1 MDSKIT
7 PAALLLDLPPQ
18 ALGGIDLLAFTTTPR
33 FRGVKSLPPGLHFV
47 FAGSTSALSERHG
60 IWFYIKPTTDTPP
73 ELLIH
78 KWDPQTETLVTET
91 SEAEILRHRA
101 NLGSIWR
108 DGLTPYRQSA
118 TKDAPKTTS
127 DGAVVEENTSWP
139 QLCSYMTPDLLTR
152 VLGTSWSMSS
162 SSSAAIDLEEISGL
176 PSSVTTADVP
186 AEKLLRYLPID
197 LKRTWAPTATGRER
211 TDAARD
217 RSWYLC
223 SLLDTHCPSSTS
235 TSTPTVP
242 ATTSSPSP
250 QQWRLAL
257 GELQL
262 THLTT
267 LTLSNPSSLAQYKRL
282 LTLFL
287 TSYSLTATCPA
298 LFTSLLT
305 LLQTQLSSTSTTAE
319 AGGLLD
325 LSDEEDS
332 SFFRDL
338 LVRFRKNVGLLPR
351 PSDGAGVESVET
363 VLDALETCQEWCR
376 RRFEWRF
383 EEADVLGRIG
393 GATGMRD
400 QYGDEVG
407 LEQGEAMD
415 EYDEEDERGEWAP
428 VVLELTESQR
438 RMLGVDGDVAGA
450 DRGGNDE
457 GGDEVE
463 EEEEEE
469 EEEMD
474 LEDMDSR
481 Y

>member
-33 FRGVKSLPPGLHFV
+33 FRGVKNLPPGLHFI

-60 IWFYIKPTTDTPP
+60 IWFYIKPASDTPP
-73 ELLIH
+73 DLVIH

-108 DGLTPYRQSA
+108 EGLTPYRQTA
-118 TKDAPKTTS
+118 TKDAPQTTA
-127 DGAVVEENTSWP
+127 DRAAVQENTSWP
-139 QLCSYMTPDLLTR
+139 QLCSYITPELLTQ

-162 SSSAAIDLEEISGL
+162 SSSAAIDLDSIPDI
-176 PSSVTTADVP
+176 PSSLTSSTIP

-223 SLLDTHCPSSTS
+223 SLLATHRSSTTTTTPSSNPPI
-235 TSTPTVP
+235 PTQ
-242 ATTSSPSP
+242 A
-250 QQWRLAL
+250 QQNHLLA
-257 GELQL
+257 ELQL

-267 LTLSNPSSLAQYKRL
+267 LTLSNPSSLSQYKRL
-282 LTLFL
+282 LTLLL
-287 TSYSLTATCPA
+287 TSYNLTTTCPS
-298 LFTSLLT
+298 LFTSLFS

-325 LSDEEDS
+325 LSDDEDAG
-332 SFFRDL
+332 FFREL
-338 LVRFRKNVGLLPR
+338 LVRFKKNISSLPR
-351 PSDGAGVESVET
+351 PNDDAGVEATES
-363 VLDALETCQEWCR
+363 VLDALEECQEWCR
-376 RRFEWRF
+376 RRFGWRF
-383 EEADVLGRIG
+383 EEADGLARLGG
-393 GATGMRD
+393 EEGMRD
-400 QYGDEVG
+400 QYGEEVG
-407 LEQGEAMD
+407 PELESGLE
-415 EYDEEDERGEWAP
+415 EYDEMDERGEWAP

-438 RMLGVDGDVAGA
+438 RMIGVDGDGVG
-450 DRGGNDE
+450 DGQDGEDGRGD
-457 GGDEVE
+457 DE
-463 EEEEEE
+463 EEEEQVDEE
-469 EEEMD
+469 EEVD
-474 LEDMDSR
+474 LEDMDAR